1 LGLHI
6 GSEPNP
12 TYGTRIY
19 IIKEKTKMLIKDL
32 KGWNKTIF
40 KEINKTNQDIIGKFS
55 ELEGE

>member
-1 LGLHI
+1 
-6 GSEPNP
+6 
-12 TYGTRIY
+12 
-19 IIKEKTKMLIKDL
+19 MLIKDL